1 MNVQEEF
8 GKLMEKLKTERDE
21 INVKLHLASMDAKE
35 EFAEAEKKW
44 EQVKL
49 KMAEIADEAVDTSE
63 EYVAKAKIVGEE
75 LKDSYS
81 RIKDRLTK

>member
-1 MNVQEEF
+1 
-8 GKLMEKLKTERDE
+8 MEKLKTERDE
-21 INVKLHLASMDAKE
+21 INVKMHLASMDAKE

-44 EQVKL
+44 EQVKV

-63 EYVAKAKIVGEE
+63 DYIAKAKIVGEE

-81 RIKDRLTK
+81 RIIKRLSE

>member
-49 KMAEIADEAVDTSE
+49 KMAEIADEAEDTSE

>member
-1 MNVQEEF
+1 MNVQDEF
-8 GKLMEKLKTERDE
+8 DKLVEKLKTERDE
-21 INVKLHLASMDAKE
+21 INVKMHLASMDAKE

-44 EQVKL
+44 EQVKV

-63 EYVAKAKIVGEE
+63 DYIAKAKIVGEE

-81 RIKDRLTK
+81 RIIKRLSK

>member
-81 RIKDRLTK
+81 RIKNRLTK

>member
-21 INVKLHLASMDAKE
+21 IHVKLHLASMDAKE

-81 RIKDRLTK
+81 RIKNRLTK

>member
-35 EFAEAEKKW
+35 EFAEAEKNW